1 MKKKFWLM
9 IVVAVVLA
17 TGLFL
22 MSGIGLAGQ
31 KTEFEEL
38 KLTAVRQER
47 VNLLA
52 YTASGLDFV
61 SEVIARLIKTGK
73 PSVVFAEETKAA
85 LEVSFIE
92 GMLGSNVDL
101 VGGMTLKNDEPSN
114 FIWGFQYTG
123 FRESSSG
130 IWAWF
135 SKLNPTVYNE
145 RGHWWAGIA
154 VTWKEQI

>member
-1 MKKKFWLM
+1 MKKILW
-9 IVVAVVLA
+9 VAILVLVF
-17 TGLFL
+17 GLI
-22 MSGIGLAGQ
+22 SLAARAQ
-31 KTEFEEL
+31 SQPEFGEL
-38 KLTAVRQER
+38 KLTSVRQER
-47 VNLLA
+47 VNLLT

-92 GMLGSNVDL
+92 GMLGSNIDL

-123 FRESSSG
+123 LREKAEKSGG
-130 IWAWF
+130 IWLIF

-145 RGHWWAGIA
+145 RGYWWLGGAY
-154 VTWKEQI
+154 TWRENN

>member
-1 MKKKFWLM
+1 MKKIIWLV
-9 IVVAVVLA
+9 IL
-17 TGLFL
+17 GLL
-22 MSGIGLAGQ
+22 LGLAIPALAQ
-31 KTEFEEL
+31 SQPEFEEL
-38 KLTAVRQER
+38 KLTAVREER

-73 PSVVFAEETKAA
+73 PAVVFAEETKAA

-114 FIWGFQYTG
+114 FVWGFQYTG
-123 FRESSSG
+123 LRGKLGGVWDIFT
-130 IWAWF
+130 
-135 SKLNPTVYNE
+135 KLNPTVYNE
-145 RGHWWAGIA
+145 RGCWYLGAA
-154 VTWKEQI
+154 FTWRD